1 LKEIYKNMKIKQGFA
16 IAPRKFIGEYEKDS
30 DSIKN

>member
-1 LKEIYKNMKIKQGFA
+1 MKIKQGFA
-16 IAPRKFIGEYEKDS
+16 IAPRKFIGEYEKDR